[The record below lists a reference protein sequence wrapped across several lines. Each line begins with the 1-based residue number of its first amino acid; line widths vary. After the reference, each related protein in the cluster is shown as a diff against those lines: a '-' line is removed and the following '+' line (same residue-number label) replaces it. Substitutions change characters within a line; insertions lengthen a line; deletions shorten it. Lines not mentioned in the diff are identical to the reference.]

1 MADNKIKN
9 SGLPDPAPAGSQIFG
24 SAAALS
30 GEVFLGEVTRK
41 QLREFGW
48 NDGDPIPPNFSNIIK
63 VLRQEYAADIA
74 EFEERNPQ
82 EANRARGGL
91 FNFAGL
97 PDAARKEIAAI
108 LAHARNPKAI
118 VATPAATAPQPTA
131 DLPKFNPAID
141 DSASCGF
148 VVDSMEL
155 PKKET
160 ALPAASSKIS
170 EDAEFIKTQIFGKPA
185 APSPEPAALPQLG
198 ETGTSPTAK
207 PFCPRCFWDMQRD
220 FPVEPTKQDV
230 EDFVL
235 AILGNR
241 CFSKTYQLF
250 DGRATMRMQ
259 APSAKATAMI
269 KTQLSIDVR
278 KQRILE
284 VGDYLATMTDYR
296 MMFMLRE
303 LNVYGKPPT
312 EQVFPDITTLIPRE
326 RDETPLYGYVELFY
340 SDLVVSESLIRV
352 ARQTS
357 FEFGALCEKL
367 ETMAIEPSFW
377 KGIVI

>member
-24 SAAALS
+24 NAQALS
-30 GEVFLGEVTRK
+30 GEVFLGELTRK

-82 EANRARGGL
+82 ETNKARGGL
-91 FNFAGL
+91 FNFTGL

-108 LAHARNPKAI
+108 LAHARNPEAVTAI
-118 VATPAATAPQPTA
+118 PATAVPQPTA
-131 DLPKFNPAID
+131 DLPKFNPVID
-141 DSASCGF
+141 DSVSGGF

-160 ALPAASSKIS
+160 AQPAVASKIS
-170 EDAEFIKTQIFGKPA
+170 EDAEFIKAQIFGKAAA
-185 APSPEPAALPQLG
+185 APLEPAPLTEPV
-198 ETGTSPTAK
+198 ETGISPTSK

-235 AILGNR
+235 AILSNR

-269 KTQLSIDVR
+269 KTQLNIDVK